1 MPITASR
8 LYRDTL
14 NFTRNQFF
22 SILMLALLTSLI
34 TVVLG
39 HIFTPGND
47 QLQLLSNSNVD
58 LSSIEQP
65 GISDIIQQLS
75 PEQQMVLL
83 KASAAGTFATLV
95 GNALLTGGIL
105 MLIQLV
111 SAGHKTSALRA
122 ISASAPLLPRLFL
135 LILVC
140 TLLIQLGMLLV
151 VVPGILLSIAFSL
164 SPVIAVTEK
173 RGVFASMRTS
183 SKLAF
188 AHFRQ
193 TAPAVL
199 LWLLAKVALLLLLTR
214 LPLVSPTTMA
224 VLLNGISNVLS
235 AMLLV
240 YVFRLYMLLRG

>member
-39 HIFTPGND
+39 HVFTPGSD

-58 LSSIEQP
+58 LSAIEQP

-111 SAGHKTSALRA
+111 SAGHQTSALRA
-122 ISASAPLLPRLFL
+122 IGASVPLLPRLFF

-164 SPVIAVTEK
+164 SPVIAVIEK
-173 RGVFASMRTS
+173 RGLVASMRAS

-214 LPLVSPTTMA
+214 LPVVSPTAIA
-224 VLLNGISNVLS
+224 VILNGISNVLS

-240 YVFRLYMLLRG
+240 YVFRLYMLARG

>member
-39 HIFTPGND
+39 HVFTPGSD

-58 LSSIEQP
+58 LSAIEQP

-111 SAGHKTSALRA
+111 SAGHQTSALRA
-122 ISASAPLLPRLFL
+122 IGASVPLLPRLFF
-135 LILVC
+135 LILGC

-164 SPVIAVTEK
+164 SPVIAVIEK
-173 RGVFASMRTS
+173 RGLVASMRAS

-214 LPLVSPTTMA
+214 LPVVSPTAIA
-224 VLLNGISNVLS
+224 VILNGISNVLS

-240 YVFRLYMLLRG
+240 YVFRLYMLARG

>member
-39 HIFTPGND
+39 HVFTPGSD

-58 LSSIEQP
+58 LSAIEQP
-65 GISDIIQQLS
+65 SISDIIQQLS

-111 SAGHKTSALRA
+111 SAGHQTSALRA
-122 ISASAPLLPRLFL
+122 IGASVPLLPRLFF

-164 SPVIAVTEK
+164 SPVIAVIEK
-173 RGVFASMRTS
+173 RGLVASMRAS

-214 LPLVSPTTMA
+214 LPVVSPTAIA
-224 VLLNGISNVLS
+224 VILNGISNVLS

-240 YVFRLYMLLRG
+240 YVFRLYMLARG